1 MRAPPN
7 RQVSA
12 IGAPQIDPAIPRNIG
27 SRAQPSFIFPNG
39 FNSRK
44 CTRDCSYAII
54 HRMQHSKSDSAQSC
68 LASYQD
74 SAEAGMS
81 NATKD
86 AQHVQCVN
94 ISASSVRGTR
104 KTSSSTLRAH
114 PAIIGFAS
122 ADRCS
127 PSKTVS
133 G

>member
-12 IGAPQIDPAIPRNIG
+12 IGAPQIDPVIPRNIG
-27 SRAQPSFIFPNG
+27 SRAQASFILPNG

-54 HRMQHSKSDSAQSC
+54 HRMQHSKPDSSQSY

-74 SAEAGMS
+74 SVEAGMS

-86 AQHVQCVN
+86 ARHVQCVN
-94 ISASSVRGTR
+94 ISVLSVRGTR

-114 PAIIGFAS
+114 PAIMVCAS

-127 PSKTVS
+127 PLKTVS